1 MVRLMD
7 LNKLGN
13 HIKELRQSTGLS
25 QEDFAL
31 SIEMDR
37 TYYSAI
43 ENGKHNVT
51 IQNLY
56 KIANGLKITL
66 SELLKDFK

>member
-1 MVRLMD
+1 MD
-7 LNKLGN
+7 LNKLGDR
-13 HIKELRQSTGLS
+13 IKELRQNAGLS
-25 QEDFAL
+25 QEAFAL

-56 KIANGLKITL
+56 KIAKGLKITL

>member
-1 MVRLMD
+1 MD

-13 HIKELRQSTGLS
+13 RIKELRQSTGLS

-56 KIANGLKITL
+56 KIAKGLKITL

>member
-1 MVRLMD
+1 MD
-7 LNKLGN
+7 LNILGN
-13 HIKELRQSTGLS
+13 RIKNLRQKTGLS

-31 SIEMDR
+31 LIGMDR

-56 KIANGLKITL
+56 KIAKGLNITL
-66 SELLKDFK
+66 SELLIIFK

>member
-1 MVRLMD
+1 MD
-7 LNKLGN
+7 LSVLGN
-13 HIKELRQSTGLS
+13 RIKELRQMKGLS
-25 QEDFAL
+25 QENFAL
-31 SIEMDR
+31 LIEMDR

-56 KIANGLKITL
+56 KIAKGLDITL
-66 SELLKDFK
+66 SDLLIIFK